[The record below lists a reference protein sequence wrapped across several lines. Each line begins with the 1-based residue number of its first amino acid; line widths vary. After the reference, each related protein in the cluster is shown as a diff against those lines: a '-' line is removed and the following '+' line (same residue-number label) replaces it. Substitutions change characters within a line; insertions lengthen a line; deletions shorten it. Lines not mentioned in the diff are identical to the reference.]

1 MKKFLVL
8 LILLFPLS
16 VFGLDLHSEK
26 YVIYNLD
33 DDEIILEKGI
43 SDDVMIASLTKIL
56 SAMVIIEGC
65 DNLDKK
71 VVYTREMKNSIPL
84 HAYVIHLKEGVEYTY
99 SDLLYATILPS
110 AADAVTALAIN
121 YSSSVSDFVSEM
133 NKKAKE
139 IGLQHSNFTNPIG
152 MDDSNN
158 HSTLEDVLIL
168 LRYALKNDTFK
179 KIYMTKEYTLSD
191 GKVIY
196 SSINMYSE
204 KLNIDTSRILGAKTG
219 ATGGAGYALSQI
231 FESGGHHLLSI
242 SVLAPQ
248 TKDSYHIIDGLNIIH
263 YMDDNY
269 SDKTLLKKNILL
281 RTIPVYHS
289 NIKEYKLYSDKELI
303 KYLNNDYKVEDFHI
317 KFNLPKYLDYHSK
330 NKIGEVYYYYQ
341 EQLLYTQNIIL
352 DKKIRPSLFE
362 YIKKYIIIVPIIILI
377 CFCIRKTKKV

>member
-1 MKKFLVL
+1 MKKVLFFL
-8 LILLFPLS
+8 IFLFPLS
-16 VFGLDLHSEK
+16 VFSLDLHSEK

-99 SDLLYATILPS
+99 SDLVYATILPS

-179 KIYMTKEYTLSD
+179 KIYMAKEYTLSD
-191 GKVIY
+191 GMKIY

-219 ATGGAGYALSQI
+219 ATGGAGYALSQV

-269 SDKTLLKKNILL
+269 SDKTLLKKNKLL
-281 RTIPVYHS
+281 KTIPVYHS
-289 NIKEYKLYSDKELI
+289 NIKEYKIYSDKELI
-303 KYLNNDYKVEDFHI
+303 KYLNNYNEKDFHI
-317 KFNLPKYLDYHSK
+317 KYNLPKYLDYHYK
-330 NKIGEVYYYYQ
+330 DKIGEVCFYYQ
-341 EQLLYTQNIIL
+341 EQLLYTQDIIL

-362 YIKKYIIIVPIIILI
+362 YIRKYIIIVPIIVLI
-377 CFCIRKTKKV
+377 CFCLRRTKKV

>member
-1 MKKFLVL
+1 MKKVLFL
-8 LILLFPLS
+8 IIFLFPLS

-56 SAMVIIEGC
+56 SAMVIIDGC

-71 VVYTREMKNSIPL
+71 VVYTREMENSIPL

-121 YSSSVSDFVSEM
+121 YSSSVSDFVSDM

-152 MDDSNN
+152 MDDINN

-219 ATGGAGYALSQI
+219 ATGGAGYALSQV

-248 TKDSYHIIDGLNIIH
+248 TKDSFHIIDGLNIIH

-269 SDKTLLKKNILL
+269 SDKTLLKENRLL
-281 RTIPVYHS
+281 KTIPVYRS
-289 NIKEYKLYSDKELI
+289 NIKEYKVYSDKELI
-303 KYLNNDYKVEDFHI
+303 KYLNNDFKEEDFHI
-317 KFNLPKYLDYHSK
+317 KYKLPKYLDYHSK
-330 NKIGEVYYYYQ
+330 DKIGKVYYYYQ
-341 EQLLYTQNIIL
+341 DQLLYTQNIIL
-352 DKKIRPSLFE
+352 DKNIRPSLFE
-362 YIKKYIIIVPIIILI
+362 YIKKFIFIIPIILLIL
-377 CFCIRKTKKV
+377 FSIRRTKKV

>member
-1 MKKFLVL
+1 MKKVL
-8 LILLFPLS
+8 FFLILLFPLS

-56 SAMVIIEGC
+56 STMVIIEGT
-65 DNLDKK
+65 DSLDKK
-71 VVYTREMKNSIPL
+71 VVYTREMKNSIPN
-84 HAYVIHLKEGVEYTY
+84 HAYVIHLKEGLEYTY

-110 AADAVTALAIN
+110 AADAVTALAID
-121 YSSSVSDFVSEM
+121 YSSSISNFVLEM

-139 IGLQHSNFTNPIG
+139 IGLQHSNFTNPVG

-158 HSTLEDVLIL
+158 HSTLEDILIL
-168 LRYALKNDTFK
+168 LRYALENDMFK
-179 KIYMTKEYTLSD
+179 RIYTTKEYTLSD
-191 GKVIY
+191 GMEIT
-196 SSINMYSE
+196 SSIMMYS
-204 KLNIDTSRILGAKTG
+204 KQLNIDTSRILGAKTG

-269 SDKTLLKKNILL
+269 SDKILLKKNKLL
-281 RTIPVYHS
+281 KTIPVYHS
-289 NIKEYKLYSDKELI
+289 NIKEYKIYSDKDLI
-303 KYLNNDYKVEDFHI
+303 KYLNNDYKEEDFHI
-317 KFNLPKYLDYHSK
+317 KYNLPKYLDYHSRD
-330 NKIGEVYYYYQ
+330 KIGEVYYYCQ
-341 EQLLYTQNIIL
+341 EQLLYTQDIIL

-362 YIKKYIIIVPIIILI
+362 YIKKYIIIIPIIGLI
-377 CFCIRKTKKV
+377 CFCIRRTIKV